1 MGEDIGDDQLDQL
14 AALEARIEREFAQ
27 ITPATPASDPTPTL
41 EPRDAAHG

>member
-1 MGEDIGDDQLDQL
+1 MMVYLDFEKPV

-27 ITPATPASDPTPTL
+27 ITPAAPAPDATPTL